1 MNGRRI
7 IKKTT
12 RTLLKTVFWML
23 LFIGVG
29 IGTYKLTIAYYKST
43 GQYSAVDNDA
53 SKAIVKATTD
63 TLAINAIFSVNGD
76 DGTVRNLLLEIFH
89 SDTGKLD
96 FVTVPVGCQYA
107 MSKELFA
114 TLSKANQNVPQILSW
129 KDLPQYFTQ
138 FTAYQYGCMLLEE
151 SLGVHISFYTLM
163 SDTTFK
169 EYFEEKKTTTS
180 DSTSVAKGYNLKE
193 TTRNKIKGL
202 TTSSKMETELAA
214 YYTKIQS
221 NLSLSKRKTYLS
233 AYQKADY
240 DNIGVYSLPITGD
253 TNQIATEDRE
263 WLGKILED

>member
-43 GQYSAVDNDA
+43 GQYAAVDADS

-76 DGTVRNLLLEIFH
+76 DGTVRHLLLEIFH

-96 FVTVPVGCQYA
+96 FVTIPVGSQYA

-114 TLSKANQNVPQILSW
+114 TLSKVNQNVPQILSW
-129 KDLPQYFTQ
+129 KELPQYFTQ

-163 SDTTFK
+163 SDSTFK
-169 EYFEEKKTTTS
+169 EYFEEKTTATS
-180 DSTSVAKGYNLKE
+180 DSTSVAKSYHLKE
-193 TTRNKIKGL
+193 TIRNKIKGL
-202 TTSSKMETELAA
+202 TTSLQMEAELAA

-221 NLSLSKRKTYLS
+221 NLSLSKRKTYIS
-233 AYQKADY
+233 SYQKADY

-253 TNQIATEDRE
+253 TNQIAKEDRE